1 MKMNEKTG
9 YLREPLKLFY
19 LRDQKDWQCPYHYH
33 DFDKL
38 TLFLQ
43 GHVTYEI
50 EGTSYQ
56 LKPYD
61 IVLVKAGQIH
71 RPLIAGTAVY
81 ERIIAYISPGYIESY
96 NQRNP
101 DLGLLFH
108 RHTASVL
115 RQPQDVGIVYGA
127 SCRLRQAFASRHSPT
142 QTLLQETIFLE
153 FLIYVATAIRE
164 KQLGYV
170 KTGEENEK
178 IRFIL
183 TYIADHLTEDLS
195 IPSLAKAA
203 YISSD
208 YLMHL
213 FKEETGFSLGN
224 YITAKRL
231 QKARLLLAQGLPL
244 TTVCYDAGFNHY
256 STFYR
261 AWKKQYQTAPTASK
275 AIALPPEQSS
285 YDE

>member
-1 MKMNEKTG
+1 MNEKTG

-50 EGTSYQ
+50 EGTSYE
-56 LKPYD
+56 LNPYD
-61 IVLVKAGQIH
+61 IVIVRAGQMH
-71 RPLIAGTAVY
+71 RPLISGTAVY
-81 ERIIAYISPGYIESY
+81 ERIIAYISPAYLAAYGK
-96 NQRNP
+96 RNP
-101 DLGLLFH
+101 DLELIFH
-108 RHTASVL
+108 HAPSEVL
-115 RQPQDVGIVYGA
+115 RQPQDVGPVYGA
-127 SCRLRQAFASRHSPT
+127 SCRLRQAFASMPRQPQS
-142 QTLLQETIFLE
+142 LLQETIFLE
-153 FLIYVATAIRE
+153 FLIYVATALRE
-164 KQLGYV
+164 KRLGYV
-170 KTGEENEK
+170 KTKTENEK
-178 IRFIL
+178 IRLVL
-183 TYIADHLTEDLS
+183 TYIADHLTDDLS
-195 IPSLAKAA
+195 IPTIAQAA
-203 YISSD
+203 YLSPD

-231 QKARLLLAQGLPL
+231 QKARHLLSQGLPL
-244 TTVCYDAGFNHY
+244 TTACYDSGFKHY

-261 AWKKQYQTAPTASK
+261 AWKKQYHSSPTASK
-275 AIALPPEQSS
+275 SIPLPSDLRS